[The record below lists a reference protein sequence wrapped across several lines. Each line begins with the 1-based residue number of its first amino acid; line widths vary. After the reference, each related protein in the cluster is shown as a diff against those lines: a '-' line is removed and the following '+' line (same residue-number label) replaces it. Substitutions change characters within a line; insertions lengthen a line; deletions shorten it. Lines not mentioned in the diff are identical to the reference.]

1 MNKVFFFILSIALL
15 CTGCD
20 TMRRINMKNNTAD
33 TVQITWHTVKDSIG
47 FNPFVLTNSEELKF
61 IIPPGAKNEV
71 KLSFGSGNW
80 TEENVQHLMKYL
92 VSLQIQSSKAQTI
105 FSSPKEISVF
115 LLAHRKGIGS
125 KRIEITVT
133 E

>member
-1 MNKVFFFILSIALL
+1 MKPIIFFFLLSVLL
-15 CTGCD
+15 CIGCD
-20 TMRRINMKNNTAD
+20 SLRRINMKNDTAD

-47 FNPFVLTNSEELKF
+47 FNPFVLNNSDELKF
-61 IIPPGAKNEV
+61 TIPPRTNNEI

-80 TEENVQHLMKYL
+80 TEETVQHLMKYL
-92 VSLQIQSSKAQTI
+92 LSLEIQSPKKQST
-105 FSSPKEISVF
+105 FSSPKEISEF